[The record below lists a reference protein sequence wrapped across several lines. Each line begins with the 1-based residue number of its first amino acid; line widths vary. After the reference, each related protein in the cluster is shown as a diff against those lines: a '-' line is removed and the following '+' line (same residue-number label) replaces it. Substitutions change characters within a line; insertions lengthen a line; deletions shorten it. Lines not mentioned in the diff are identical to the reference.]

1 VTRPE
6 TPQPGDLPVVPRLRR
21 PRPVLPS
28 MWALPHPSEADE
40 DGVVGMGADL
50 EPGTLADAYLR
61 GIFPWPHDDMP
72 LPWFSPPE
80 RAIFAVDGV
89 HVARSLRT
97 MMRHV
102 PWHTTIDTAFTDVMR
117 ACGERNGEATWITDE
132 MVQAYTRLFDLS
144 WAHSV
149 EVWDA
154 DELIGGVY
162 GVQLGGVF
170 TAESMFFRRTNA
182 SKIALIAL
190 SHRFA
195 EAGGELIDA
204 QVMTPHLASLGAVS
218 VPRAT
223 FLTEL
228 VRLREKDVLMR
239 RDPLAVSDLVASV
252 AAAGKNRTDTVH

>member
-1 VTRPE
+1 
-6 TPQPGDLPVVPRLRR
+6 
-21 PRPVLPS
+21 
-28 MWALPHPSEADE
+28 
-40 DGVVGMGADL
+40 
-50 EPGTLADAYLR
+50 
-61 GIFPWPHDDMP
+61 
-72 LPWFSPPE
+72 
-80 RAIFAVDGV
+80 
-89 HVARSLRT
+89 
-97 MMRHV
+97 
-102 PWHTTIDTAFTDVMR
+102 MR

-223 FLTEL
+223 FLAEL

-239 RDPLAVSDLVASV
+239 RDPLAVSDLAASV